1 MNYENAVVCQGDV
14 ASRKSGSGKRLS
26 SKRVSGKRGPIPGS
40 PAEPALSRE
49 ALRLLQALAVQGTR
63 MRSDPFDPDR
73 ILLSKGGEFR
83 RDGSAVS
90 LGGGSFARSALDLL
104 IRHDLVQQDPLQHD
118 RAITSRD
125 RADST
130 AATLISQAGKGY
142 LARLAARRAGQGD
155 EAFAVQHRVAV
166 MADRPDPVDDG
177 AQARVRVNQ
186 EESPLA
192 WLAARKGADGAPLI
206 DAAQFEAG
214 ERFRRDLTMAGIM
227 PGVSIDWDRLGS
239 GGGGGGGNR
248 AGRLD
253 ATEACIA
260 ARQRVTR
267 AVRHLGAED
276 GDLLIDVCG
285 FLIRISEIER
295 ARAWPARSGKIMIA
309 RALSRLADYYGLAGE
324 ARGAVRNRRI
334 LAWCAGESVAPG

>member
-1 MNYENAVVCQGDV
+1 MHQGD
-14 ASRKSGSGKRLS
+14 AARGKSGP
-26 SKRVSGKRGPIPGS
+26 GKRGPGKRGLGKRGLGKRGAMPGS
-40 PAEPALSRE
+40 PVEPVLSRE
-49 ALRLLQALAVQGTR
+49 AWRLLQALAAQGARTR
-63 MRSDPFDPDR
+63 ADPFDPDR
-73 ILLSKGGEFR
+73 ILLSKGGETR
-83 RDGSAVS
+83 RDGAAVS
-90 LGGGSFARSALDLL
+90 LGGGSFSRSALDLL
-104 IRHDLVQQDPLQHD
+104 IRHDLVQQDLEQHD
-118 RAITSRD
+118 RAN
-125 RADST
+125 ST

-155 EAFAVQHRVAV
+155 AAFAAQHRADT
-166 MADRPDPVDDG
+166 MAERPDPVDDG
-177 AQARVRVNQ
+177 AQVRVRVNQ

-206 DAAQFEAG
+206 DAVQCEAG

-239 GGGGGGGNR
+239 GGGGGGGYR

-285 FLIRISEIER
+285 FLVRISEIER
-295 ARAWPARSGKIMIA
+295 ARGWPARSGKIMIA
-309 RALSRLADYYGLAGE
+309 RALSRLADHYGLAGE

>member
-1 MNYENAVVCQGDV
+1 MNFENAVMRQGDR
-14 ASRKSGSGKRLS
+14 ARGKSGPGKR
-26 SKRVSGKRGPIPGS
+26 RAGKRGPIAGS
-40 PAEPALSRE
+40 AAEPVLSRE
-49 ALRLLQALAVQGTR
+49 ALRLLRAMAARGAHTR
-63 MRSDPFDPDR
+63 ADPFDPDR
-73 ILLSKGGEFR
+73 ILLRKGETSRG
-83 RDGSAVS
+83 DGAAVS
-90 LGGGSFARSALDLL
+90 LGGGSFARSALDMLL
-104 IRHDLVQQDPLQHD
+104 GHDLVNTGKD
-118 RAITSRD
+118 S
-125 RADST
+125 ADSD
-130 AATLISQAGKGY
+130 ASAVISQAGKSY

-155 EAFAVQHRVAV
+155 EAFAAQHRVEA
-166 MADRPDPVDDG
+166 MADRPDPADDG
-177 AQARVRVNQ
+177 ARLRVRINQ

-206 DAAQFEAG
+206 DAAQCEAG

-285 FLIRISEIER
+285 FLTRISEIER
-295 ARAWPARSGKIMIA
+295 ARGWPARSGKIMIA
-309 RALSRLADYYGLAGE
+309 RALSRLADHYGLAG
-324 ARGAVRNRRI
+324 AAHGAVRNRRI

>member
-1 MNYENAVVCQGDV
+1 MNFENAVMRQDDLARGKRG
-14 ASRKSGSGKRLS
+14 SSKRGSGKR
-26 SKRVSGKRGPIPGS
+26 PPMPGS
-40 PAEPALSRE
+40 PAEPVLSRE
-49 ALRLLQALAVQGTR
+49 ALRLLQALTARGAHTR
-63 MRSDPFDPDR
+63 ADPFDPDR
-73 ILLSKGGEFR
+73 ILLRKGETPR
-83 RDGSAVS
+83 RDGAAVS
-90 LGGGSFARSALDLL
+90 LGGGSFARSALDML
-104 IRHDLVQQDPLQHD
+104 IGHDLVNTGKD
-118 RAITSRD
+118 S
-125 RADST
+125 ADSD
-130 AATLISQAGKGY
+130 ASAVISQAGKSY

-155 EAFAVQHRVAV
+155 EAFAAQHRVEV

-177 AQARVRVNQ
+177 AQVRVRINQ
-186 EESPLA
+186 EERPLA

-260 ARQRVTR
+260 ARQRVTL
-267 AVRHLGAED
+267 AVRHLGAGD

-285 FLIRISEIER
+285 FLTRITEIER
-295 ARAWPARSGKIMIA
+295 ARGWPARSGKIMIA
-309 RALSRLADYYGLAGE
+309 RALSRLADHYGLAG
-324 ARGAVRNRRI
+324 AAHGAVRHGRI
-334 LAWCAGESVAPG
+334 LAWCAGAAVAPG